1 MTYAK
6 LLMLVVFLLALI
18 SFGSRLQAKP
28 KYRERVKDKPRVQK
42 IKKKKPKKPKKRYQ
56 RKKRQPKY
64 QLKRRK
70 KRGFISP
77 KIYKKQQRE
86 RRRKLKQKKAIPKR
100 KLRINKSKPTTN
112 NNKKIQMNK
121 NKVNINKKGRV
132 KKQCDKLCQH
142 RMRHI
147 QQLLRLGLDTT
158 DSGTLRLTSPFNK
171 RNKIKKRG
179 N

>member
-1 MTYAK
+1 
-6 LLMLVVFLLALI
+6 MLVAFLLALI
-18 SFGSRLQAKP
+18 SFGTRLEAKP
-28 KYRERVKDKPRVQK
+28 KHRDRVKPRVQK
-42 IKKKKPKKPKKRYQ
+42 IKKKKPKKRYQ
-56 RKKRQPKY
+56 SKKRQPKY

-77 KIYKKQQRE
+77 KVYKKQQRE

-100 KLRINKSKPTTN
+100 KLRRINKPTTN

-121 NKVNINKKGRV
+121 NKVNINKKGRA

-158 DSGTLRLTSPFNK
+158 DSNDLRLRTPFNK
-171 RNKIKKRG
+171 RNKLKKRG
-179 N
+179 Q